1 MSDEDVKKEVTAE
14 DLEKVQ
20 TAREPEKI
28 TEEEADKVIEEIVDL
43 QGRRPV
49 PLPGG
54 ETLFV
59 RNPTQGEEEAAE
71 SVYAMTLFRVHKED
85 KLPYIAQVARDIL
98 SMVDDPDVFGQRERR
113 VVNQKEIEDTI
124 EANKALNDAWEEE
137 KKTNK
142 RAKKPEMIEAPEP
155 IIDEGCDSLKSIL
168 SDTDIGPFEKTQAL
182 MKCISGTEFANLVI
196 HCAEY
201 RAGRAR
207 VRRVL
212 QSIVE
217 TGTKINDK
225 AMKFSRYWADKAEF
239 DACDPSIVGYVEMAY
254 NAYQAE
260 VLSQDFLQRLLSA
273 AGAGDSKSSSENG

>member
-1 MSDEDVKKEVTAE
+1 MASEDRKEVTAE

-20 TAREPEKI
+20 TAREPEKL
-28 TEEEADKVIEEIVDL
+28 TEDEADKVIEEIIDFE
-43 QGRRPV
+43 GRRPV

-54 ETLFV
+54 ETLYV
-59 RNPTQGEEEAAE
+59 RNPHQGEEEAAE
-71 SVYAMTLFRVHKED
+71 AVYAMTLFKLHKQD
-85 KLPYIAQVARDIL
+85 GLPYIAQVARDIL
-98 SMVDDPDVFGQRERR
+98 TMVDDPGTFGLRERR
-113 VVNQKEIEDTI
+113 VLNEKEILDTV

-137 KKTNK
+137 KKTNPK
-142 RAKKPEMIEAPEP
+142 AAKPEDLEAPEP
-155 IIDEGCDSLKSIL
+155 IVDEGCDSLKTIL

-207 VRRVL
+207 VRRIL
-212 QSIVE
+212 QAIVE
-217 TGTKINDK
+217 TGEQISDRK
-225 AMKFSRYWADKAEF
+225 MKYTRYWADKSEF
-239 DACDPSIVGYVEMAY
+239 EAADPQIVGYVEMAY

-273 AGAGDSKSSSENG
+273 VGGGDSKSSSENG